1 MFLIKYM
8 YSIMEQNDQTKEFI
22 RKAREL
28 HGDTYD
34 YSKVEYKKA
43 IEKVIIICKKHGI
56 FLQTPNGHLC
66 GRGCIKCVNRIKRR
80 SNIEEFIIKAND
92 VHGDKY
98 DYSKFNYIN
107 CKTKGIIICK
117 EHGEFTQ
124 HASNHL
130 LGKGCSKC
138 AGVYKYTTNEFIEKA
153 KEIHGDIY
161 DYSKFNYIDSKTPGI
176 IICKTHGE
184 FLQSPVSHY
193 ASHGCIN
200 CIDRGKALRYNT
212 LQFIE
217 KAIEVHSN
225 TYDYSQVNYISSQ
238 SKVIIICKTHGEFL
252 QRPVNHLQMMGCLKC
267 SGRYQPT
274 TEEFIE
280 QAKEIHGD
288 KYDYSNVIYKTAK
301 EKIIIT
307 CKIHGDFEQTSDCH
321 LRGNGFDNCAWVI
334 RIDKRKYTNDDF
346 LEKAN
351 EIHGDTYDYSNINY
365 VDLQTK
371 IKIICKKHGEFL
383 QRPITHYE
391 GHGCTL
397 CAIQQNSDKQ
407 RNSLE
412 DVINMC
418 KNRHQDT
425 YDYSQVEYINSKIP
439 IKIICKK
446 HGIFNQLVYEH
457 IKGSGCPRCR
467 NKTEAKLYEKIITI
481 YPSLQTQFK
490 QNWCMKKSYLPYD
503 FCIPELKII
512 IELDGAQHFRQVRNW
527 SSPEEQFKNDKYK
540 EECANQNGYSIIRLL
555 QEDVFYDTYDWVKE
569 LCDAIEEVKSSEGIT
584 NVYLCKN
591 GEYDQF

>member
-1 MFLIKYM
+1 
-8 YSIMEQNDQTKEFI
+8 
-22 RKAREL
+22 
-28 HGDTYD
+28 
-34 YSKVEYKKA
+34 
-43 IEKVIIICKKHGI
+43 
-56 FLQTPNGHLC
+56 
-66 GRGCIKCVNRIKRR
+66 
-80 SNIEEFIIKAND
+80 
-92 VHGDKY
+92 
-98 DYSKFNYIN
+98 
-107 CKTKGIIICK
+107 
-117 EHGEFTQ
+117 
-124 HASNHL
+124 
-130 LGKGCSKC
+130 
-138 AGVYKYTTNEFIEKA
+138 
-153 KEIHGDIY
+153 
-161 DYSKFNYIDSKTPGI
+161 
-176 IICKTHGE
+176 
-184 FLQSPVSHY
+184 
-193 ASHGCIN
+193 
-200 CIDRGKALRYNT
+200 
-212 LQFIE
+212 
-217 KAIEVHSN
+217 
-225 TYDYSQVNYISSQ
+225 
-238 SKVIIICKTHGEFL
+238 
-252 QRPVNHLQMMGCLKC
+252 MMGCLKC

-307 CKIHGDFEQTSDCH
+307 CKIHGDFEQIPDCH
-321 LRGNGFDNCAWVI
+321 LRGNGCDNCAWVI
-334 RIDKRKYTNDDF
+334 RIDKMKYTKDDF

-383 QRPITHYE
+383 QRPTTHYE

-397 CAIQQNSDKQ
+397 CAIQQNSDKK

-446 HGIFNQLVYEH
+446 HGIFNQLIYEH

-467 NKTEAKLYEKIITI
+467 NKTEAKLYEKLITI
-481 YPSLQTQFK
+481 YPSIHTQFK
-490 QNWCMKKSYLPYD
+490 QDWCKRITYLPYD

-512 IELDGAQHFRQVRNW
+512 IELDGAQHFRQVANW
-527 SSPEEQFKNDKYK
+527 CSPEEQFENDKFK
-540 EECANQNGYSIIRLL
+540 EKCANQNGYSIIRLL

-569 LCDAIEEVKSSEGIT
+569 LCDAIEEVKSSVGIT

-591 GEYDQF
+591 GEYEQF